1 MIHHDTIALKYTND
15 RIINNNEH
23 WIILSY
29 DGILTK
35 VGNQPFYKGWICSPG
50 KFLEMTYISIP
61 LSETQMVSVL
71 HSIASFSERTLAI
84 GAKIMDRIIQY
95 ASSEMQNWEFKND
108 LDNFKNE
115 MKATLSNIDEDIEKE
130 LITRTDQFLK
140 DRGIIIHDEDI
151 DITIEDSVS

>member
-1 MIHHDTIALKYTND
+1 
-15 RIINNNEH
+15 
-23 WIILSY
+23 
-29 DGILTK
+29 
-35 VGNQPFYKGWICSPG
+35 
-50 KFLEMTYISIP
+50 
-61 LSETQMVSVL
+61 
-71 HSIASFSERTLAI
+71 
-84 GAKIMDRIIQY
+84 MDRIIQY